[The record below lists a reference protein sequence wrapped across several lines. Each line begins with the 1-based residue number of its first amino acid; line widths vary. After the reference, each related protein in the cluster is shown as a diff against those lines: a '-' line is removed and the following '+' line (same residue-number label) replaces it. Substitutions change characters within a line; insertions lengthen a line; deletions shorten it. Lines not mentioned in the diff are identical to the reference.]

1 MLTELCEYLKNW
13 DFHKRA
19 VIHSGSFTIENGVLL
34 GIDTIAQ
41 DGQYFRIVGSVFN
54 DGVYKNPVKK
64 GELSDET
71 FDGAVWAMA
80 VPKEVVKLA
89 EDIAEWQAKYGGVN
103 SAAMS
108 PFQSESFKGYSY
120 SKGGTSR
127 SGSQEGAGAPSW
139 QDVFAARL
147 NKWRKI

>member
-34 GIDTIAQ
+34 GINNIAQ

-54 DGVYKNPVKK
+54 DGVYKNPVKA

-71 FDGAVWAMA
+71 FVGAVWAMA

-120 SKGGTSR
+120 SKGSTARSNSQDGSGT
-127 SGSQEGAGAPSW
+127 PTW
-139 QDVFAARL
+139 QSVFAARL